1 MSQYTAISQLK
12 AYITQHILGQSTL
25 VDRLIIALLADGHL
39 LVEGAP
45 GLAKTRAIKVLSEG
59 IEGDFHRVQFTPDL
73 LPADLTGTEIYRPQD
88 GSFQFQ
94 RGPLFHNLILADE
107 INRAPAKV
115 QSALLEAMAER
126 QITVGSVTYPLPELF
141 LVMATQNP
149 LEQEGT
155 YPLPEAQL
163 DRFLMHVFVDYPDAE
178 TERDI
183 LRLTRDEARQG
194 SSELA
199 VHEHVLTQHALFEAR
214 REVLDIY
221 MSDELENYLLQL
233 VLATRDPGRYDEKLA
248 SWLEYG
254 ASPRA
259 SMALDRCA
267 RAHAWLAGRDF
278 VGPEDIQAMAHDVL
292 RHRIILSFEAEAEGI
307 SKDQFINEL
316 IALIAV
322 P

>member
-1 MSQYTAISQLK
+1 LSQHTAISQLK
-12 AYITQHILGQSTL
+12 EYIGQHILGQTTL
-25 VDRLIIALLADGHL
+25 VDRLIIALLANGHL

-88 GSFQFQ
+88 ASFQFQ
-94 RGPLFHNLILADE
+94 KGPLFHNLILADE

-163 DRFLMHVFVDYPDAE
+163 DRFLMHVFVDYPSAE
-178 TERDI
+178 TEREI
-183 LRLTRDEARQG
+183 LRLTRDEAKQG
-194 SSELA
+194 LSEPVKPAQLISQ
-199 VHEHVLTQHALFEAR
+199 EALFAARNEA
-214 REVLDIY
+214 LDVY

-233 VLATRDPGRYDEKLA
+233 VLATRNPGRYDEKLQD
-248 SWLEYG
+248 WLEYG

-259 SMALDRCA
+259 SMAIDRCA

-278 VGPEDIQAMAHDVL
+278 VGPEDIQAVAHDVL

-307 SKDQFINEL
+307 SKDHFINEL
-316 IALIAV
+316 IARIAV